1 MTAGR
6 FPPWFIS
13 ARRGIITP
21 EENIHAVDVIDLS
34 DIACKGDLVFCK
46 VYQQLHLVDG
56 FTLPFIVPYVGLPGA
71 ATGKRN
77 DRGLGGV
84 RVGTSKQNVKQP
96 APRMPVHDSTALHR
110 SYRRECNKKSPGPN
124 VRAFWRRARGLQYCR
139 VDASQLSKQNLQILC
154 GIPRRKG
161 RSSTHSDIFQ

>member
-71 ATGKRN
+71 ATGKPPA
-77 DRGLGGV
+77 
-84 RVGTSKQNVKQP
+84 TSEQLQ
-96 APRMPVHDSTALHR
+96 APKNTTAMSTSRRYRIKPPVAAAKT
-110 SYRRECNKKSPGPN
+110 
-124 VRAFWRRARGLQYCR
+124 
-139 VDASQLSKQNLQILC
+139 
-154 GIPRRKG
+154 
-161 RSSTHSDIFQ
+161 

>member
-56 FTLPFIVPYVGLPGA
+56 FTLPFIIPYVGFAVPPQES
-71 ATGKRN
+71 
-77 DRGLGGV
+77 V
-84 RVGTSKQNVKQP
+84 
-96 APRMPVHDSTALHR
+96 MTA
-110 SYRRECNKKSPGPN
+110 G
-124 VRAFWRRARGLQYCR
+124 
-139 VDASQLSKQNLQILC
+139 
-154 GIPRRKG
+154 
-161 RSSTHSDIFQ
+161 SSACA